1 MFDFM
6 EVASHETLPPNEALK
21 LHQVTWLSAKSSES
35 PTLSF
40 ASQDGRPSSI
50 RLNQTVCAG
59 MKHHGHSARDRNLI
73 LTFQPKVQPKSKL
86 SKCVD
91 CEGRT
96 PGHKLESSFITEEA
110 STARASCVKHTLH
123 CFKPHKCEIVF
134 SMS

>member
-6 EVASHETLPPNEALK
+6 EVASHETLPSNEALK

-73 LTFQPKVQPKSKL
+73 LTFQPKCSRK
-86 SKCVD
+86 
-91 CEGRT
+91 
-96 PGHKLESSFITEEA
+96 A
-110 STARASCVKHTLH
+110 N
-123 CFKPHKCEIVF
+123 
-134 SMS
+134 